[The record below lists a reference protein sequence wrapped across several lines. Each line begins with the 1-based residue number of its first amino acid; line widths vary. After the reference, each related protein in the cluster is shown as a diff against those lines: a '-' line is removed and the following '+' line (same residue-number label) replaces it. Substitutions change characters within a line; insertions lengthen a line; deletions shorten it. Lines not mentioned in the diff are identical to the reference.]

1 MPLTSS
7 NGDGGSLPFDIS
19 EYPKLSLEQAGHLRH
34 FYNISSAADGE
45 WPHMGSQEPAQEF
58 LDAYRYQLAT
68 MVYASGLTYY
78 HRMPVMRGLFKPLI
92 RRLIKKMLHRDV
104 WNYWYL
110 SSQSG
115 ILLDP
120 DLKELRRPWADPV
133 VRENIMYSG
142 HLLLMTSLY
151 AMLFDDDEFE
161 KPGSLTFEWKPLF
174 WGMGPETYAYDNR
187 SLQQAIMKEMERN
200 GWVGVCCEPNLV
212 FVACNQFP
220 IIAMRLNDARDGTK
234 VVDEVLKKYR
244 AALEKKDMISQDG
257 LFKDWISVKQGH
269 TATAQSVG
277 LTAWAAAFMNTWNS
291 EFVRAGFENHAVGFI
306 TNIDGQVELQHPM
319 VAGAYRAALAQ
330 GDAAKGLSQVL
341 QGAREFYKAN
351 KSNINFPYNEPTF
364 GYVVKWLS
372 ELGKATELNG
382 ILAYADKHLQPTWE
396 NGGLYYPRNDQA
408 TDNEGRWTHMDPFSG
423 NTAIGY
429 SRLNVE
435 NGQKKIFEEPWT
447 KETLASH
454 PYVDGLDLSQGV
466 DCLRGLWDQ
475 DRSALIVTVREWPGQ
490 GANIKFQIENLSSG
504 TWTVYTSQG
513 RFDEHK
519 VLSGGHIAIDAIIKA
534 KEEVDFVVVKGV

>member
-1 MPLTSS
+1 MSLTSS

-19 EYPKLSLEQAGHLRH
+19 ELPKLSLEQAGHLRH

-68 MVYASGLTYY
+68 MVYASGLTHY

-120 DLKELRRPWADPV
+120 DLKELPRPWADPV

-291 EFVRAGFENHAVGFI
+291 EFVRAGFKNHVVGFI

-330 GDAAKGLSQVL
+330 GDAAKGPSQVL

-447 KETLASH
+447 KDTLASR

-490 GANIKFQIENLSSG
+490 GANIKFRVENLSSG

-513 RFDEHK
+513 RFAEHK